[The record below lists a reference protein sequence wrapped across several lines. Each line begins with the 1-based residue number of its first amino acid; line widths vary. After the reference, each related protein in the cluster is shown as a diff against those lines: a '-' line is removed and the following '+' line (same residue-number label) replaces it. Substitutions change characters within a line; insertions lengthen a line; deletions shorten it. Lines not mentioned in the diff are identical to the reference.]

1 MKSFEERKTLI
12 YERSKEFKKINK
24 LKRNSAI
31 SCICLGLV
39 CITIACVTR
48 FSGNGYTNNA
58 PTGKLE
64 NTEGSVT
71 QDSLTA
77 DADGEQDNFAYCGN
91 TLTTVTSLFNE
102 GEEYSFIGGD
112 SITLTDILLRLDYK
126 KEDICRCMG
135 EYLIE
140 TEFGKYNVNLR
151 EAYARN
157 GEGQAALN
165 DEQVEKINA
174 IIERAKQSKGE

>member
-12 YERSKEFKKINK
+12 YERSKDFKKINK

-48 FSGNGYTNNA
+48 FSGNDYTNNA

-64 NTEGSVT
+64 NTDGSLS
-71 QDSLTA
+71 QDRLTA
-77 DADGEQDNFAYCGN
+77 DTDGTQDNFGYCGN
-91 TLTTVTSLFNE
+91 TVTTVASLFNE
-102 GEEYSFIGGD
+102 GEEYSFSGGD
-112 SITLTDILLRLDYK
+112 SITLTDLLLRLDYK
-126 KEDICRCMG
+126 REDICRCVG
-135 EYLIE
+135 HYLIE
-140 TEFGKYNVNLR
+140 TEGGKYYVNLS

-157 GEGQAALN
+157 GEGQATLN